1 MAGNGG
7 GSEPKGS
14 RAKPVLP
21 DEVKEEIREM
31 LTYGVGYKRPP
42 KTTRFRKGQS
52 GNPRGRPKRE
62 DLGIGGSRS
71 LDALVLAEAERRV
84 TIREGDETREITAV
98 EAVQRSQLVSATKGS
113 PHAQRNFLDRY
124 GAAELRKRR
133 QIEKQNEIWRQYVTR
148 TRDEIAEAERNGDPP
163 PNPLPHPDDVIID
176 HERGV
181 RFVGPIDEE
190 GATRFE
196 ETCRLRDILLMQQA
210 LDEREAGHPT
220 RVDSNYEPGAALLLA
235 TILNESLP
243 PRMRLS
249 DQRLIIKLMDHETL
263 TKRELLKRLY
273 REWRA
278 LGYNFRRGAVSASMS
293 FVRARLEFL
302 YDLAAAS
309 IDGKIDLDA
318 IVRGELDSN
327 ARRLFA
333 KHVG

>member
-1 MAGNGG
+1 MAKTGNSGATRG
-7 GSEPKGS
+7 PQ
-14 RAKPVLP
+14 AKPDLSNDV
-21 DEVKEEIREM
+21 VEEIKET
-31 LTYGVGYKRPP
+31 LIHGVGYKKPP
-42 KTTRFRKGQS
+42 KETRFRKGRS
-52 GNPRGRPKRE
+52 GNPKGRPKK
-62 DLGIGGSRS
+62 DDFGFGGSRS
-71 LDALVLAEAERRV
+71 ANALVLREAERLV
-84 TIREGDETREITAV
+84 TVREGEQTHQVKAI
-98 EAVQRSQLVSATKGS
+98 EAVFRAQHVLAMKGS
-113 PHAQRNFLDRY
+113 AYAQKHVIERYDR
-124 GAAELRKRR
+124 AEREDRRRIMDSIELWEWYIAQKRK
-133 QIEKQNEIWRQYVTR
+133 
-148 TRDEIAEAERNGDPP
+148 EIAEAERSGEAP
-163 PNPLPHPDDVIID
+163 PNVLPHPDDIVID

-181 RFVGPIDEE
+181 RFIGPLNEE